1 MRSTTIR
8 KVSVSALAVVLWAGL
23 MLSSMNRSS
32 AATSTTNTTL
42 GITAGTFTFLKD
54 VTTNMDSYFS
64 HSPNAWASIDIGT
77 YAASVTTTSA
87 SSAGDHRFTVSDLLG
102 NAFAV
107 TLQSSALTIAWASI
121 PASAIGYTGTA
132 WLGTG
137 QALTS
142 APTSAVD
149 IGTNPITF
157 VARNNADGLSLFS
170 QEITIKVAIPAAQK
184 PGSYT
189 GLLTFTY

>member
-1 MRSTTIR
+1 MRTIIFR
-8 KVSVSALAVVLWAGL
+8 KVWVSALAVMLWAGL
-23 MLSSMNRSS
+23 IMSSMNRSS

-42 GITAGTFTFLKD
+42 GITPGTFSFIKD
-54 VTTNMDSYFS
+54 VGATMDSYFS
-64 HSPNAWASIDIGT
+64 HGPNAWTSIDIGT

-87 SSAGDHRFTVSDLLG
+87 SSEGNHRFTVSDLLG
-102 NAFAV
+102 NAFSV

-137 QALTS
+137 QVLTA

-149 IGTNPITF
+149 IGTNPVTF